1 MLFRGYILLRN
12 PIAKPGKMVH
22 EFYKKKKTKIDYKK
36 DKKKKGSGGRGGGL
50 STTSKYA
57 HCILV
62 IEMKP

>member
-36 DKKKKGSGGRGGGL
+36 DKKKKGSGGRGGGYQPRLNTPTAYL
-50 STTSKYA
+50 S
-57 HCILV
+57 
-62 IEMKP
+62 